1 MDTFSTALEIFE
13 NFLEALN
20 YGTRR
25 ILQTPVSFEVEG
37 SKPSNLMEVIMSDCC
52 TPACA
57 SHRRPS
63 HRHHGPIVLRSVVVR
78 WFWRI
83 HIRRERK
90 QRSKISPALLDD
102 IGLPQQQAG
111 SEATG
116 FFWHV

>member
-1 MDTFSTALEIFE
+1 M
-13 NFLEALN
+13 EALN
-20 YGTRR
+20 YGTRH
-25 ILQTPVSFEVEG
+25 ILQTPGSFEVEG

-52 TPACA
+52 TLGCA
-57 SHRRPS
+57 PHRRPS
-63 HRHHGPIVLRSVVVR
+63 HRHHGLIVLRSVITR

-83 HIRRERK
+83 RIRRERK

-102 IGLPQQQAG
+102 IGLTQQQAG